1 MKKKDFYLFIV
12 PSLLMMFLF
21 IAVPLAIVF
30 QQSFYI
36 TQNVF
41 EDVEV
46 ETCTPGFLK
55 QICETEIQTKPKL
68 DVNGNIINVSVFVG
82 LENYKNL
89 LQIGKL
95 KKALFSYSLD
105 AVSYTHLRAHET

>member
-1 MKKKDFYLFIV
+1 MKKRDFYFFVV

-30 QQSFYI
+30 KQSFYI

-41 EDVEV
+41 EKVEV

-55 QICETEIQTKPKL
+55 QICETKIETKPKL
-68 DVNGNIINVSVFVG
+68 DENGNII
-82 LENYKNL
+82 E
-89 LQIGKL
+89 
-95 KKALFSYSLD
+95 
-105 AVSYTHLRAHET
+105 AVSYTHLTLPTKRIV

>member
-1 MKKKDFYLFIV
+1 MKKKDFYLFII
-12 PSLLMMFLF
+12 PSLLMMFFF

-41 EDVEV
+41 QEIEV

-55 QICETEIQTKPKL
+55 QICKTEFQT
-68 DVNGNIINVSVFVG
+68 
-82 LENYKNL
+82 
-89 LQIGKL
+89 
-95 KKALFSYSLD
+95 
-105 AVSYTHLRAHET
+105 